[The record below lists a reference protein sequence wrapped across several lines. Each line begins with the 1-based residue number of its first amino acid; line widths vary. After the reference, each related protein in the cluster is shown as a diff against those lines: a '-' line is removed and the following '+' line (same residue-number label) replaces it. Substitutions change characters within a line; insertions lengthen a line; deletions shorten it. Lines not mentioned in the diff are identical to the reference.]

1 MNGFSDPLADHG
13 AWEFDVASRE
23 VRWSNGLLRIHGV
36 TRADF
41 DPPEFDRIRELI
53 HPDDLS
59 SYAESVRTAIETRTP
74 FTVQHRIIRPDG
86 AVRTLLVRGGYLP
99 GSDGVPDRLVGTT
112 QDVTGRQG
120 SDELLWHLA
129 NHDPLTG
136 LFNRRRFLEELE
148 REAAVAR
155 RGASEGAVL
164 MVDLDRF
171 KDINDTLGHM
181 AGDALL
187 VRVADALRER
197 LRATD
202 TLARLGGDE
211 FALVL
216 PGCPADRAEE
226 VAREVAAAISERAN
240 VRIAGR
246 DRRATASV
254 GVAPFGGGRDRA
266 PDELLVE
273 ADLAMYRAKARGPGE
288 VEAFDEE
295 MRAAL
300 AARVQIEADL
310 RDAIEQGQLEVHYQ
324 PFVSLA
330 DGTTIGCEAL
340 LRWHHPVRGNVPP
353 SEFIPVA
360 EEHGLIGRIGAW
372 VLEEACMRAA
382 AWRRDGYNAFIS
394 VNISPHQ
401 LAREHVSELV
411 EGVLER
417 SGLPPQLLC
426 LEVTET
432 SLLHDTSPLV
442 PALHAVRDR
451 GVRVAIDDF
460 GGGTSSLGLLRLLPI
475 DLIKIDRM
483 FIAGLPDQPDD
494 RAIVAAV
501 ISMADELGLSVVA
514 EGVEEPSQHWEL
526 RELGCQYAQG
536 FIYARPAPIGELQ
549 LDGYSAAVQQGVGD
563 PTQIREFMRQIGIPA
578 NVDAV
583 R

>member
-1 MNGFSDPLADHG
+1 M
-13 AWEFDVASRE
+13 
-23 VRWSNGLLRIHGV
+23 
-36 TRADF
+36 
-41 DPPEFDRIRELI
+41 
-53 HPDDLS
+53 
-59 SYAESVRTAIETRTP
+59 
-74 FTVQHRIIRPDG
+74 
-86 AVRTLLVRGGYLP
+86 VRGAFLAGK
-99 GSDGVPDRLVGTT
+99 DGNGDRLVGTT

-120 SDELLWHLA
+120 SDEMLWHLA

-148 REAAVAR
+148 REVAVAK
-155 RGASEGAVL
+155 RGGTEGAVL
-164 MVDLDRF
+164 MIDLDRF

-187 VRVADALRER
+187 VRIADALRER

-202 TLARLGGDE
+202 TLSRLGGDE
-211 FALVL
+211 FAVVL
-216 PGCPADRAEE
+216 PTCPSDRAEE
-226 VAREVAAAISERAN
+226 VAAEVAAAISERAV

-246 DRRATASV
+246 DRRATAAV
-254 GVAPFGGGRDRA
+254 GVAPFGNGRERA
-266 PDELLVE
+266 PDELLIE

-288 VEAFDEE
+288 VESFDEE
-295 MRAAL
+295 MRAEL

-310 RDAIEQGQLEVHYQ
+310 RDATEQGQLEVYYQ
-324 PFVSLA
+324 PFVSLS

-340 LRWHHPVRGNVPP
+340 LRWNHPTRGLVPP

-360 EEHGLIGRIGAW
+360 EEHGLIGGIGAW

-382 AWRRDGYNAFIS
+382 SWRREGFNAFIS
-394 VNISPHQ
+394 VNVSPQQ
-401 LAREHVSELV
+401 LAREHVSDLV

-417 SGLPPQLLC
+417 SGLPPPLLC
-426 LEVTET
+426 LEVSET

-442 PALHAVRDR
+442 PALHALRER

-475 DLIKIDRM
+475 DMIKIDRM
-483 FIAGLPDQPDD
+483 FVAGLPDQQDD
-494 RAIVAAV
+494 RAIIAAV

-514 EGVEEPSQHWEL
+514 EGVEEPRQHWEL
-526 RELGCQYAQG
+526 RELGCEFAQG
-536 FIYARPAPIGELQ
+536 FLYARPEPISALR
-549 LDGYSAAVQQGVGD
+549 LDGYSSAVQPGVGD